1 MMILKFIKKGFYYC
15 LITAICLVSLII
27 FLISTTPGLY
37 AVIKLTHLYL
47 PGTLKIHHLKGQL
60 LDQFS
65 IGEMEYQHQDT
76 KIKIFN
82 LAVNWRF
89 SSLLRKKLPID
100 SLSAEKIEINQKTP
114 ILILKNIK
122 LSGYLNQQLIKL
134 NTLQF
139 NYWNQLITSQLEV
152 SNSFPH
158 AFSGK
163 IRLNPHSTNKNIFS
177 GGVDIGGNRNQTQ
190 WGGEFEGPGKITIN
204 GSLQQLKQIKQII
217 KWRDL
222 HWQDNKNHNLK
233 SSQGRIEVSGTIPNL
248 AIDLKSKLGI
258 DQLKNWQMNASIK
271 GKLPWQWSV
280 NATFSQPLDFS
291 SKLDGLYTKFALK
304 METQSDHHA
313 NFLITIAPGHY
324 QMTENNLMPL
334 IQFTGGN
341 IKGSLSPKQFSG
353 QGVLFLDAYKK
364 VNFNFKFPEFNV
376 YQDIAQQTIDA
387 KLSILF
393 NSLDF
398 LQNVSPY
405 FMNPKGQLL
414 ASIHAKGTLNK
425 PRIESKLTL
434 NKGSVNIPTLGL
446 NITDMGLAVFS
457 KKDGWEATGSIHSSE
472 KKLTLKGQGSF
483 NKELG
488 GTVSIEGSNFPVANT
503 KEFQV
508 NISPQLNVRF
518 TPSLCQITGTIQIP
532 NAHIKPQTFTNSL
545 VATDDIVFTSK
556 NTQPITPLFNTNMS
570 VRVEMGEE
578 VELTFKGLHAYLAGI
593 VTINQLSQGPI
604 TANGE
609 LAVKKGEYKAYG
621 QDLSIEQ
628 GQLIFTGGRID
639 NPEINLRASKN
650 ISNSFGS
657 VSGSSELFNFNNYNN
672 LNVGNNFNVGVE
684 VAGRLQSPKIQL
696 FSNPPTLSQ
705 ADILSFLVIGRPANQ
720 ADKAKGQLLLTA
732 ISSMNL
738 GTGTNGTQLL
748 EQLKQKLG
756 FDFNVQT
763 TTNFNQQTN
772 KISESTGVVVGK
784 SLSDRIYLSYNVGLS
799 QTDPNVLTL
808 KYILNKFLSI
818 QVSSSDSGNGVDVLY
833 TKSSSSPK
841 KTKPDK

>member
-1 MMILKFIKKGFYYC
+1 MMILKFIRKIFYYC
-15 LITAICLVSLII
+15 LITTICLISVII

-37 AVIKLTHLYL
+37 AVIKLTNFYL
-47 PGTLKIHHLKGQL
+47 PGTLKIHHLKGRL

-65 IGEMEYQHQDT
+65 IGEMEYQDQNT

-82 LAVNWRF
+82 LAVNWHF
-89 SSLLRKKLPID
+89 KSLLHKKLPVD
-100 SLSAEKIEINQKTP
+100 SMSAEMIAINQKAPVLT
-114 ILILKNIK
+114 LKKVK
-122 LSGYLNQQLIKL
+122 LSGYLNQQLLKL
-134 NTLQF
+134 DTLQF
-139 NYWNQLITSQLEV
+139 NYSNQSITGQLEI
-152 SNSFPH
+152 SSSFPH

-163 IRLNPHSTNKNIFS
+163 IRLNPHSTDSNSLS
-177 GGVDIGGNRNQTQ
+177 GSLNIGGNLHQMQ
-190 WGGEFEGPGKITIN
+190 WGGEFEGPGKITIHGN
-204 GSLQQLKQIKQII
+204 LQELKQVKQVI
-217 KWRDL
+217 KWQDL
-222 HWQDNKNHNLK
+222 HWRDNKDHDLR
-233 SSQGRIEVSGTIPNL
+233 SPQGRIEVLGTIPNFT
-248 AIDLKSKLGI
+248 IDLKSRLSI

-271 GKLPWQWSV
+271 GKLPWQWKI
-280 NATFSQPLDFS
+280 NATFFQPLDFS
-291 SKLDGLYTKFALK
+291 SKLDGLYTKFSLK
-304 METQSDHHA
+304 METQNDNHA
-313 NFLITIAPGHY
+313 DFLITIAPGHY
-324 QMTENNLMPL
+324 QMTENNLMPS
-334 IQFTGGN
+334 IQFTGGS
-341 IKGSLSPKQFSG
+341 IKGYLSKKQFRG
-353 QGVLFLDAYKK
+353 QGVLSLDSDKK
-364 VNFNFKFPEFNV
+364 LNFNFKFPEFNV
-376 YQDIAQQTIDA
+376 YKNIAQQPIDTE
-387 KLSILF
+387 LSVLF

-398 LQNVSPY
+398 LQNASPY
-405 FMNPKGQLL
+405 LKNPKGQLL

-425 PRIESKLTL
+425 PRIESKFTL
-434 NKGSVNIPTLGL
+434 NKGSVNIPNLGL
-446 NITDMGLAVFS
+446 NITDMGLSVFS
-457 KKDGWEATGSIHSSE
+457 KKEGWEATGSIHSSE
-472 KKLTLKGQGSF
+472 KKLILKGQGSF

-488 GTVSIEGSNFPVANT
+488 GTVSIEGSNFPIANT

-545 VATDDIVFTSK
+545 VATDDIVFTNK
-556 NTQPITPLFNTNMS
+556 NTQPLAPLFNTNMS
-570 VRVEMGEE
+570 IRVEMGEE
-578 VELTFKGLHAYLAGI
+578 VELTFKGLHAYLAGM
-593 VTINQLSQGPI
+593 VTINQFSQGPI

-609 LAVKKGEYKAYG
+609 LTVKKGEYKAYG

-639 NPEINLRASKN
+639 NPGINLKASKN
-650 ISNSFGS
+650 ISNSFGN
-657 VSGSSELFNFNNYNN
+657 VSGSSELFNFDNYNN

-684 VAGRLQSPKIQL
+684 VTGRLQSPKIQL
-696 FSNPPTLSQ
+696 FSNSPTLSQ
-705 ADILSFLVIGRPANQ
+705 ADILSFIVTGRPANQ

-763 TTNFNQQTN
+763 TANFNQQTN
-772 KISESTGVVVGK
+772 KVSESTGVVVGK

-818 QVSSSDSGNGVDVLY
+818 QVSSSDSGNGVDILY
-833 TKSSSSPK
+833 TKSTSSPK

>member
-15 LITAICLVSLII
+15 LITAICLISLII

-37 AVIKLTHLYL
+37 AVLKLSHFYL
-47 PGTLKIHHLKGQL
+47 PGTLKIHHLKGRL

-65 IGEMEYQHQDT
+65 IGQIEYQDQDT

-82 LAVNWRF
+82 LAVNWHF
-89 SSLLRKKLPID
+89 NSLLHKKLPINN
-100 SLSAEKIEINQKTP
+100 LTAELVEINQKTP
-114 ILILKNIK
+114 ILTLKKIK

-134 NTLQF
+134 DTLQF
-139 NYWNQLITSQLEV
+139 NYWNQSISSQLEIN
-152 SNSFPH
+152 NSFPH
-158 AFSGK
+158 VFSGK
-163 IRLNPHSTNKNIFS
+163 IRLNPHSTNNNILS
-177 GGVDIGGNRNQTQ
+177 GNLDIGGNLDQIQ
-190 WGGEFEGPGKITIN
+190 WGGEFEGLGKITIH
-204 GSLQQLKQIKQII
+204 GSLQQLKQIKQVI

-222 HWQDNKNHNLK
+222 HWQDAKDHNLK
-233 SSQGRIEVSGTIPNL
+233 SPQGRIEVLGTIPNL
-248 AIDLKSKLGI
+248 AIDLKSKLSI

-271 GKLPWQWSV
+271 GKLPWQW
-280 NATFSQPLDFS
+280 NIDATFSQPLDFS

-304 METQSDHHA
+304 METQNNHHA

-341 IKGSLSPKQFSG
+341 IKGSLSKKRLTG
-353 QGVLFLDAYKK
+353 QGVLFLDSHKK
-364 VNFNFKFPEFNV
+364 VNFNFKFPELNF
-376 YQDIAQQTIDA
+376 YQDIARQTIDA
-387 KLSILF
+387 ELSILF

-398 LQNVSPY
+398 LQNVSPHL
-405 FMNPKGQLL
+405 MNPKGQLL

-425 PRIESKLTL
+425 PVIESKFTL
-434 NKGSVNIPTLGL
+434 NKGSVNIPALGL
-446 NITDMGLAVFS
+446 NITNMGLTVFS
-457 KKDGWEATGSIHSSE
+457 KKNGWEAAGSIHSAE

-488 GTVSIEGSNFPVANT
+488 GTVSIEGSNFPIANN

-545 VATDDIVFTSK
+545 VVTDDIVFTSK
-556 NTQPITPLFNTNMS
+556 NAQPIPPIFNTNMS

-578 VELTFKGLHAYLAGI
+578 VELTFKGLHAYLAGM
-593 VTINQLSQGPI
+593 VTINQLPPGPI

-609 LAVKKGEYKAYG
+609 LTVKKGEYKAYG

-639 NPEINLRASKN
+639 NPGINLKASKN
-650 ISNSFGS
+650 ISNSFGN

-684 VAGRLQSPKIQL
+684 VTGRLQSPKIQL

-748 EQLKQKLG
+748 EQLKQKIG

-818 QVSSSDSGNGVDVLY
+818 QVSSSDSGNGVDILY
-833 TKSSSSPK
+833 TKSTSSPEK
-841 KTKPDK
+841 AKPDK

>member
-1 MMILKFIKKGFYYC
+1 MMILKFIRKGFYYC
-15 LITAICLVSLII
+15 LITAICLISVII

-37 AVIKLTHLYL
+37 AVIKLTYFYL
-47 PGTLKIHHLKGQL
+47 PGTLKIHHLKGRL

-65 IGEMEYQHQDT
+65 IGEMEYQDQDT
-76 KIKIFN
+76 TIKIFN
-82 LAVNWRF
+82 LAVNWHL
-89 SSLLRKKLPID
+89 SSLLHKKLPVD
-100 SLSAEKIEINQKTP
+100 NMSASMIEINQKTP
-114 ILILKNIK
+114 ILTLKKIK

-139 NYWNQLITSQLEV
+139 NYSNQSITGQLDI
-152 SNSFPH
+152 SSSFPH
-158 AFSGK
+158 VFSGK
-163 IRLNPHSTNKNIFS
+163 IRLNPHSTDNNMLS
-177 GGVDIGGNRNQTQ
+177 GSLNIGGNWNQMQ
-190 WGGEFEGPGKITIN
+190 WGGEFEGPGKITIH
-204 GSLQQLKQIKQII
+204 GSLQELKQIKQVI

-222 HWQDNKNHNLK
+222 HWQDNKDHDLR
-233 SSQGRIEVSGTIPNL
+233 SPQGRMEVLGTIPNFT
-248 AIDLKSKLGI
+248 IDLKSKLSV

-271 GKLPWQWSV
+271 GKLPWQW
-280 NATFSQPLDFS
+280 NIDATFSQPLDFS
-291 SKLDGLYTKFALK
+291 SKLDGLYTKFSLK
-304 METQSDHHA
+304 METQNDNHA
-313 NFLITIAPGHY
+313 DFLITIAPGHY
-324 QMTENNLMPL
+324 QMTENNLMPS
-334 IQFTGGN
+334 IQFIGGSV
-341 IKGSLSPKQFSG
+341 KGSLSQKQFSG
-353 QGVLFLDAYKK
+353 QGVLFLDSYKK

-376 YQDIAQQTIDA
+376 YQNIAQQTIDA

-405 FMNPKGQLL
+405 LMNPKGQFL

-425 PRIESKLTL
+425 PIIESKFTL

-457 KKDGWEATGSIHSSE
+457 KKEGWEATGSIHSSE
-472 KKLTLKGQGSF
+472 KKLILKGQGSF

-488 GTVSIEGSNFPVANT
+488 GTVSIEGSNFPIADT

-508 NISPQLNVRF
+508 NISPQLQVRF

-545 VATDDIVFTSK
+545 VATDDIVFTGK
-556 NTQPITPLFNTNMS
+556 NTQPIAPLFNTNMS

-578 VELTFKGLHAYLAGI
+578 VELTFKGLHAYLAGM

-609 LAVKKGEYKAYG
+609 LTVKKGEYKAYG

-639 NPEINLRASKN
+639 NPGINLKASKN
-650 ISNSFGS
+650 ISNSFGNL
-657 VSGSSELFNFNNYNN
+657 SGSSELFNFNNYNN
-672 LNVGNNFNVGVE
+672 INVGNNFNVGVE
-684 VAGRLQSPKIQL
+684 VTGRLQSPKIQL
-696 FSNPPTLSQ
+696 FSNSPTLSQ
-705 ADILSFLVIGRPANQ
+705 ADILSFLVTGRPANQ

-818 QVSSSDSGNGVDVLY
+818 QVSSSDSGNGVDILY
-833 TKSSSSPK
+833 TKSTSSPK
-841 KTKPDK
+841 KTKTDK

>member
-1 MMILKFIKKGFYYC
+1 MMILKFIRKAFYYC
-15 LITAICLVSLII
+15 LITVICLISFII

-37 AVIKLTHLYL
+37 VVIKLTHFYL
-47 PGTLKIHHLKGQL
+47 PGTLKIHHLKGRL

-65 IGEMEYQHQDT
+65 IGEMEYQDQDT

-82 LAVNWRF
+82 LAVNWHL
-89 SSLLRKKLPID
+89 SSLLHKKLPVD
-100 SLSAEKIEINQKTP
+100 NMGAEMIEINQKTP

-122 LSGYLNQQLIKL
+122 LNGYLNQQLIKL

-158 AFSGK
+158 VFSGK

-177 GGVDIGGNRNQTQ
+177 GGVDIGGNRNQIQ
-190 WGGEFEGPGKITIN
+190 WGGEFQGPGKITIH
-204 GSLQQLKQIKQII
+204 GSLEELKQIKQVI

-222 HWQDNKNHNLK
+222 HWQDNKDHDLR
-233 SSQGRIEVSGTIPNL
+233 SPQGRMEVLGTIPNFT
-248 AIDLKSKLGI
+248 IDLQSKLSI

-271 GKLPWQWSV
+271 GKLPRQW
-280 NATFSQPLDFS
+280 NIDATFSQPLDFS
-291 SKLDGLYTKFALK
+291 SKLDGLYTKFSLK
-304 METQSDHHA
+304 METQSDNHA
-313 NFLITIAPGHY
+313 DFLITIDPGHY
-324 QMTENNLMPL
+324 QMAENNLMPL
-334 IQFTGGN
+334 IQFTGGS
-341 IKGSLSPKQFSG
+341 IKGSLSQKQFSG
-353 QGVLFLDAYKK
+353 QGVLFLDSYKK
-364 VNFNFKFPEFNV
+364 VSFNFKFPEFNV
-376 YQDIAQQTIDA
+376 YQNIVQQTIDA

-398 LQNVSPY
+398 LQNASPY
-405 FMNPKGQLL
+405 LINPKGQLL

-425 PRIESKLTL
+425 PIIESKLTL
-434 NKGSVNIPTLGL
+434 NKGSVNIPALGL

-457 KKDGWEATGSIHSSE
+457 KKEGWEATGSIHSSE
-472 KKLTLKGQGSF
+472 KKLTLKGQGIF

-488 GTVSIEGSNFPVANT
+488 GTVSIEGSNFPIVNN
-503 KEFQV
+503 KEYQI
-508 NISPQLNVRF
+508 NISPHLHVRF

-609 LAVKKGEYKAYG
+609 LTVKKGEYKAYG

-818 QVSSSDSGNGVDVLY
+818 QVSSSDSGNGVDILY
-833 TKSSSSPK
+833 TKSTSSPEK
-841 KTKPDK
+841 AKPDQ